1 MLSVV
6 LDERMFRMKK
16 IIIHACNTKTQLIDN
31 AQVVSISANLKKSQL
46 VIMGNS
52 VHSRTEK
59 YINSVLK
66 SSISS

>member
-16 IIIHACNTKTQLIDN
+16 IIIHACVHEDPVDN